1 MKTTSSMI
9 FTKRLS
15 HSKEKSTSRIWPN
28 SYYGSRIKEKMTIT
42 IVQAVR
48 KRKMMKMRAAQIM
61 MTVTKASEINLIL
74 I

>member
-1 MKTTSSMI
+1 
-9 FTKRLS
+9 
-15 HSKEKSTSRIWPN
+15 
-28 SYYGSRIKEKMTIT
+28 
-42 IVQAVR
+42 VR